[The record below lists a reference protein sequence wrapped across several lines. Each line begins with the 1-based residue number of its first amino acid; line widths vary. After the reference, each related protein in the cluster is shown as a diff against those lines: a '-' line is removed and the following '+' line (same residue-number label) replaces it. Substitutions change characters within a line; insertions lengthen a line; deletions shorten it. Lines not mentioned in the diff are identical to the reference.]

1 MSALAPPQLG
11 GATAGTRLLRA
22 CARLRGLGI
31 LAVGE
36 AAGDPAATRQRLS
49 DALVAR
55 FPAASG
61 ALLFWPEEGAVD
73 DRGHL
78 VRPVTVHCS
87 DPGVVRAARAALAEQ
102 GLTAV
107 EGPDPLTLCVA
118 P

>member
-1 MSALAPPQLG
+1 MSTLAPPRLG
-11 GATAGTRLLRA
+11 GATAGTRLLQA

-31 LAVGE
+31 LAAGE
-36 AAGDPAATRQRLS
+36 VAGDPAATRQRLS
-49 DALVAR
+49 DALLAR

-61 ALLFWPEEGAVD
+61 ALLFWPEVGAVD
-73 DRGHL
+73 DHGRL
-78 VRPVTVHCS
+78 VRPVTLHCS

-102 GLTAV
+102 GLPAH

>member
-1 MSALAPPQLG
+1 MSALAPPRLG
-11 GATAGTRLLRA
+11 GATAGTRLLQA
-22 CARLRGLGI
+22 CARLRAYGI

-36 AAGDPAATRQRLS
+36 VAGDPAVTRQRLS

-73 DRGHL
+73 DDGHL
-78 VRPVTVHCS
+78 VRPVTLHCS

-102 GLTAV
+102 GLPAHP
-107 EGPDPLTLCVA
+107 GPHPLTLCVA